1 MKKTFLILSLLCL
14 SIYEAQLSKVEEL
27 NQTYNQKSKEILE
40 KYGKVY
46 NLDRKKEEVKIIMD
60 RLDGYELAIK
70 EIQKAE
76 EKVDVLHYQNQIT
89 TARI

>member
-1 MKKTFLILSLLCL
+1 MKKTFIILSLLCL

-27 NQTYNQKSKEILE
+27 NQIYNQKSKEISK

-76 EKVDVLHYQNQIT
+76 EKVDVLRYQNQIT